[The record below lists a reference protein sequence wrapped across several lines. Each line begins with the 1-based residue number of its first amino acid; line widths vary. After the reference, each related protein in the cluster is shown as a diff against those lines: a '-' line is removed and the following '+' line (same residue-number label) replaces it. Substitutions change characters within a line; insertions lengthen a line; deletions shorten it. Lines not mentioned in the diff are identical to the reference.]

1 MAATAAPL
9 LPSSMDRLCLRI
21 LLRLAQLKS
30 IVPKETEL
38 LDPAVGARV
47 RFRLSGDYP
56 VWPPA
61 ILFRIYLTAPL
72 CDVNAFA
79 PREYA
84 AAASTHAPRPPM
96 RLPPAA
102 ATEPSA
108 QGYASNSPQAKA
120 LQVLQVVAGPGGGSG
135 LTGLAPR
142 AAGSGAASAASP
154 SRALPPPSQQ
164 QRALRVEQ
172 PPPAGK
178 LESLRSS
185 ASPSELKR
193 LGSRSGAS
201 GGANSEVV
209 VGSSASFLSP
219 PSARV
224 RAGRG
229 GGDDA
234 SDGALRRGDN
244 AAALLGIRVGKTVFR
259 ARLGDSANA
268 DESSGTGSRGHA
280 TAASSTRLPHL
291 PQLTPKRPAASGT
304 RSPFAAS
311 GAAVVASGGSGSVSL
326 MLFST
331 APELLELSSLPAL
344 SSHAGGVAAGA
355 AQAARAALSKTAA
368 GRVMGSVTAPLQAT
382 LGALPPAATTVGRA
396 AAAAAWAGGGTG
408 GSVAS
413 RVILQSS
420 DDCVPDGWYQRD
432 SLTLNDWRPVSL
444 AQVEAADGVDPALRL
459 RRSIAMTYRP
469 PRSSGPTLVQARLA
483 TKRRR
488 RKWLATLYERGKA
501 ATADLSPPG
510 GVARGAGGARRARGG
525 DTSADV
531 GAAGGTGRALDLVAG
546 VSAEGTGEPMSLH
559 AVGLLL
565 EAALVAGAAAAAEE
579 AEAAKAGGGADSP
592 GGGQR
597 MLLAS
602 RSSLPL
608 LLPPPASPL
617 GNPRGAAVAA
627 ASWGGT
633 PGGPSSQPPPPSPGV
648 AAAVHGPLSP
658 SLMAALMVGAAPPA
672 VVLPYAAPASASAVS
687 LALTSAPAV
696 GGDWGGQE
704 AVDDD
709 AAPDSRVQRA
719 YDVAANSAVALL
731 RRAAA
736 ARRASLE
743 KDLEP
748 VASIVPPPQ
757 GQPPAGSSGG
767 AAGSDPFDAYAASW
781 RALGTSL
788 RPVPTVAAAARRR

>member
-1 MAATAAPL
+1 M
-9 LPSSMDRLCLRI
+9 
-21 LLRLAQLKS
+21 
-30 IVPKETEL
+30 PKETEL

-84 AAASTHAPRPPM
+84 AAASTHAPPRPPM
-96 RLPPAA
+96 RLPATPA
-102 ATEPSA
+102 TGGGLPEPSIR
-108 QGYASNSPQAKA
+108 GYASNSPQATA
-120 LQVLQVVAGPGGGSG
+120 LQVIAGRGGGSG
-135 LTGLAPR
+135 MTGLAPR
-142 AAGSGAASAASP
+142 ADGSAAASASP

-164 QRALRVEQ
+164 RALRVEQ
-172 PPPAGK
+172 PPPGGK
-178 LESLRSS
+178 LESLPS
-185 ASPSELKR
+185 ASPLETR
-193 LGSRSGAS
+193 LGSRSGVS
-201 GGANSEVV
+201 GGANSELV

-219 PSARV
+219 PSARARV
-224 RAGRG
+224 GRG
-229 GGDDA
+229 GGDNT
-234 SDGALRRGDN
+234 SDGALRRGGQ
-244 AAALLGIRVGKTVFR
+244 AAALLGIRVGKTVFG
-259 ARLGDSANA
+259 ARLGDNA
-268 DESSGTGSRGHA
+268 DDSSGTGSRGHA
-280 TAASSTRLPHL
+280 TAAAATGSTRLPHL
-291 PQLTPKRPAASGT
+291 PQLTPKRPAVSGA
-304 RSPFAAS
+304 RSPLAGN
-311 GAAVVASGGSGSVSL
+311 GAAVVASGGAGSVSL
-326 MLFST
+326 VLFST

-344 SSHAGGVAAGA
+344 SAHAGGAVAGA
-355 AQAARAALSKTAA
+355 AQAGRAPLSKTT
-368 GRVMGSVTAPLQAT
+368 GRVMGSATASLQAT

-396 AAAAAWAGGGTG
+396 AAAAAWAGGGRASAG

-459 RRSIAMTYRP
+459 RRSIAMAYRP

-501 ATADLSPPG
+501 ATAEPTPA
-510 GVARGAGGARRARGG
+510 GVARGAGARRAGG
-525 DTSADV
+525 DTAAADV
-531 GAAGGTGRALDLVAG
+531 GGAAAGGALGLLVAG

-579 AEAAKAGGGADSP
+579 AEAAKAGEGADSP
-592 GGGQR
+592 PGEGQR
-597 MLLAS
+597 VLLA

-608 LLPPPASPL
+608 LPPASPL
-617 GNPRGAAVAA
+617 GNSPRGAAVPA

-633 PGGPSSQPPPPSPGV
+633 PGGPSSPLSPSPGI
-648 AAAVHGPLSP
+648 AAAVHGPPSP
-658 SLMAALMVGAAPPA
+658 SLMAALVVGAAP
-672 VVLPYAAPASASAVS
+672 VAAPPHAVSSSASALS

-696 GGDWGGQE
+696 GAGGDWGSQD
-704 AVDDD
+704 AADDS
-709 AAPDSRVQRA
+709 AAPDARVQRA
-719 YDVAANSAVALL
+719 YDVAANSAVAFL

-736 ARRASLE
+736 AQRAALE

-748 VASIVPPPQ
+748 VATIVPLPQ
-757 GQPPAGSSGG
+757 GQQPAGGSGG
-767 AAGSDPFDAYAASW
+767 ATGSDPFDAYAASW